1 MAAQQGAE
9 VGAEVVAGSFEVSNN
24 VRCRLTESHPYL
36 YLGAKIFPEK
46 VKFFAPILGRFLFV
60 CFLFLFFRFFVLLL
74 LLFVCLFLFVVVVVV
89 LGGSTGACYE
99 KIVGLR
105 TSNFGAEIFQIVFQ
119 QWRHQ
124 F

>member
-60 CFLFLFFRFFVLLL
+60 CFLFFVFRFFVLLL
-74 LLFVCLFLFVVVVVV
+74 LLFWGGPQV
-89 LGGSTGACYE
+89 LVTRKLLDSE
-99 KIVGLR
+99 LR
-105 TSNFGAEIFQIVFQ
+105 TLEQKYF
-119 QWRHQ
+119 R
-124 F
+124 